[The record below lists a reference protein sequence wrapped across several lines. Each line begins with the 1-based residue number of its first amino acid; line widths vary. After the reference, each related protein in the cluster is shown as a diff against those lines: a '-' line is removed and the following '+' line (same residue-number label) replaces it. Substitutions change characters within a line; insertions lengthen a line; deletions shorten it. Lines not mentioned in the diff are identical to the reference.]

1 MYTKEGVWILKEESK
16 NNRIRYKAIVMLI
29 IIIGQLV
36 TNTSYFN
43 VSSNENES
51 NNILGEIYITED
63 NYEEKMK
70 SIVEPYINSFLEYGY
85 VNGEEDANIYYEKYI
100 LENSKANIVICH
112 GFCESLDKYHEIIYY
127 FLKNDYNVFG
137 IEHRGHGR
145 SGILGIEDKTQVN
158 VKCFNHYVCDFK
170 NFMDEIVM
178 PNSKEK
184 EMFLY
189 CHSMGGGIGA
199 KFLED
204 YDNYF
209 DAAVLSSP
217 MLGVYTAKVPN
228 FVVKFFVNLLVIL
241 GRGGNYVDGIHG
253 YAPEYNLDKWATTSV
268 NRYKYYDNIVS
279 SMEEFQKG
287 GPSYNWVNESMNAT
301 KEIIKKKNASKIKIP
316 ILLCQAGK
324 DTYVR
329 EEAGNKFA
337 KNVPNCRLKKYKES
351 KHELYREKDYIQRHY
366 LEDVLNFYKDNLVRG
381 YATERLC
388 NV

>member
-1 MYTKEGVWILKEESK
+1 M
-16 NNRIRYKAIVMLI
+16 NNRRIRIRYKAIFMVI
-29 IIIGQLV
+29 IIIIELFMS
-36 TNTSYFN
+36 TFFLS
-43 VSSNENES
+43 VSSNEDEARH
-51 NNILGEIYITED
+51 ILDKIYISEE

-70 SIVEPYINSFLEYGY
+70 SIVEPYINSYLEYGY
-85 VNGEEDANIYYEKYI
+85 VKGEDNAKIYYEKYI

-145 SGILGIEDKTQVN
+145 SGALGIEDRTQVN

-170 NFMDEIVM
+170 SFMDEVVM
-178 PNSKEK
+178 PNSEGK

-217 MLGVYTAKVPN
+217 MLGIYTGKVPN
-228 FVVKFFVNLLVIL
+228 FIVKFVVNLLVIL

-253 YAPEYNLDKWATTSV
+253 YAPEYNLDNWATTSV
-268 NRYKYYDNIVS
+268 NRYKYYDSIVS
-279 SMEEFQKG
+279 ITEEFQKG
-287 GPSYNWVNESMNAT
+287 GPSYNWVSESMNAT
-301 KEIIKKKNASKIKIP
+301 KEIIKRKNASKIMIP

-329 EEAGNKFA
+329 TDSENKFA
-337 KNVPNCRLKKYKES
+337 KHLPNCKLNKYKES
-351 KHELYREKDYIQRHY
+351 KHELYREKDYIQRDY
-366 LEDVLNFYKDNLVRG
+366 LEDVLGFYKDNLVRG
-381 YATERLC
+381 YTTERLC